1 MAGAGLP
8 DCAHGRAL
16 FSWYVLLLMA
26 LYVPAGWVVSRLRG
40 WPRPDRKT
48 GCKAVLYPALCAWG
62 WAFGGCGLLLLFSGR
77 EALFPLAF
85 TGFAL
90 LALSFLLASPSA
102 LFMLLTRGEL
112 QNRSGLIY
120 GQFSLVWGLGAVLLT
135 GCALFPDDAGTIA
148 LNWGIQLPKGYT
160 VAYEA
165 DTGASFG
172 GDGLRCH
179 VFTWRDGSALEEL
192 LPWQEEDEEGI
203 AMAKEMLAELEVP
216 EENWPDFSACLSWH
230 GNIREEDPRDQ
241 LTILYIPERTSLWV
255 LELFV

>member
-1 MAGAGLP
+1 MGWLGLAGLP

-102 LFMLLTRGEL
+102 LFMLLTL
-112 QNRSGLIY
+112 DLLSG
-120 GQFSLVWGLGAVLLT
+120 SLR
-135 GCALFPDDAGTIA
+135 DAGVNTFFQSSA
-148 LNWGIQLPKGYT
+148 WFAAMFLAGLLPPMLFFLGSLLPKKRLT
-160 VAYEA
+160 
-165 DTGASFG
+165 T
-172 GDGLRCH
+172 
-179 VFTWRDGSALEEL
+179 
-192 LPWQEEDEEGI
+192 
-203 AMAKEMLAELEVP
+203 AKNV
-216 EENWPDFSACLSWH
+216 
-230 GNIREEDPRDQ
+230 IK
-241 LTILYIPERTSLWV
+241 
-255 LELFV
+255 

>member
-1 MAGAGLP
+1 MGWLGLAGLP

-102 LFMLLTRGEL
+102 LFMLLTL
-112 QNRSGLIY
+112 DLLSG
-120 GQFSLVWGLGAVLLT
+120 SLR
-135 GCALFPDDAGTIA
+135 DAGVNA
-148 LNWGIQLPKGYT
+148 FFQSSAWFASMFLAGLLPPMLFFLGSLLPKKRLT
-160 VAYEA
+160 
-165 DTGASFG
+165 T
-172 GDGLRCH
+172 
-179 VFTWRDGSALEEL
+179 
-192 LPWQEEDEEGI
+192 
-203 AMAKEMLAELEVP
+203 AKNV
-216 EENWPDFSACLSWH
+216 
-230 GNIREEDPRDQ
+230 IK
-241 LTILYIPERTSLWV
+241 
-255 LELFV
+255 

>member
-1 MAGAGLP
+1 MGWLGLAGLP

-102 LFMLLTRGEL
+102 LFMLLTLDLLLRLPEGRRGK
-112 QNRSGLIY
+112 R
-120 GQFSLVWGLGAVLLT
+120 
-135 GCALFPDDAGTIA
+135 LFPVLCLVRGHVPGRPAAAHA
-148 LNWGIQLPKGYT
+148 LLFGLAPAEKAVDNGEKCDKIIQL
-160 VAYEA
+160 
-165 DTGASFG
+165 S
-172 GDGLRCH
+172 
-179 VFTWRDGSALEEL
+179 
-192 LPWQEEDEEGI
+192 QET
-203 AMAKEMLAELEVP
+203 
-216 EENWPDFSACLSWH
+216 
-230 GNIREEDPRDQ
+230 R
-241 LTILYIPERTSLWV
+241 
-255 LELFV
+255 

>member
-1 MAGAGLP
+1 MGWLGLAGLP

-102 LFMLLTRGEL
+102 LFMLLTLDLLSGSLRDAGVNAFFQSSAWFAAMFLAGLLPPMLFFLGSLLPKKRLTTAKNVIKSFSYHKKRDDEAKQATPRRARGDGESPPRHGPARHFRAARDDRDAPSPL
-112 QNRSGLIY
+112 
-120 GQFSLVWGLGAVLLT
+120 
-135 GCALFPDDAGTIA
+135 PDD
-148 LNWGIQLPKGYT
+148 
-160 VAYEA
+160 
-165 DTGASFG
+165 
-172 GDGLRCH
+172 
-179 VFTWRDGSALEEL
+179 
-192 LPWQEEDEEGI
+192 
-203 AMAKEMLAELEVP
+203 
-216 EENWPDFSACLSWH
+216 
-230 GNIREEDPRDQ
+230 
-241 LTILYIPERTSLWV
+241 
-255 LELFV
+255 